1 MIDCSA
7 APELATTKAISDGRH
22 IGLAGATGIGVG
34 AIVGGGIFALAGV
47 AFAATGPGALL
58 AFALNGLIALL
69 TAFSFAE
76 LATAFPESGGTY
88 TFARKVLRVQT
99 AFAVGWVVWF
109 ASIVATVLYA
119 LGFAAFAVVA
129 AQTLWDA
136 VYDYD
141 ARPAWLA
148 DSWTATGLAIAA
160 TAFYAFAL
168 MRSNAGGGQWAT
180 IGKVIVF
187 AVLIA
192 IGAWALGGWTQA
204 DVGSALRPF
213 LPSGSRGLFQAMG
226 YTFIALQGFD
236 LIAAVGGEVRD
247 PERNLSRAMFLSLG
261 MALGV
266 YLPLLFIVATVG
278 VVPGQSIA
286 AMSTAN
292 PETVVALAVQNYLGT
307 AGFWLVIVAA
317 ILSMLSA
324 LHANLLAA
332 SRMAKTM
339 ARDRT
344 LPHLLERSHR
354 RFMTPVPAIVLCA
367 LLAVAILLCLG
378 DLAAAGAAAS
388 LIFLVSF
395 ALVHWIAFQ
404 ARRRSGRRPPFRTP
418 LFPLVPICGGTACI
432 ALALFQ
438 GIAVPTAGLLA
449 SIWLGAGGL
458 LYSALFGR
466 RAGVVDAAAE
476 ATDPHLIQLRG
487 RRPLVLV
494 PIANPANAAAMVGVA
509 NALTPPGVG
518 CVLLLTVVTP
528 PKIWQPHIDPPQ
540 LLDAQYVLRESLSA
554 SFAAGLAPEALTTVA
569 AQPWEEIARVSR
581 LHGCES
587 LLLGLSDVTSD
598 TVERQ
603 MENLLGHVDC
613 DVVVLRAPR
622 GWQLH
627 QARRVLVPTGGRG
640 GHDQLRARLLGHLCR
655 TGRREITFLQV
666 LPQLTSANMRQ
677 RAHRALSALAADEV
691 PIPVNVE
698 VLASA
703 TPADTITRHVAR
715 NDLTILGLQRFHRR
729 RKVFG
734 DMVLHVARQTSG
746 PLLLLCR
753 RG

>member
-1 MIDCSA
+1 M
-7 APELATTKAISDGRH
+7 
-22 IGLAGATGIGVG
+22 
-34 AIVGGGIFALAGV
+34 
-47 AFAATGPGALL
+47 
-58 AFALNGLIALL
+58 IALL
-69 TAFSFAE
+69 TVFSFAE
-76 LATAFPESGGTY
+76 LATTFPESGGTY
-88 TFARKVLRVQT
+88 TFARKVLPVQT

-109 ASIVATVLYA
+109 ASMVAAALYA

-129 AQTLWDA
+129 AQALWETLYDDDA
-136 VYDYD
+136 M
-141 ARPAWLA
+141 PAGLA
-148 DSWTATGLAIAA
+148 GGWTAIGLAIAA
-160 TAFYAFAL
+160 TAFYAL
-168 MRSNAGGGQWAT
+168 SLIRSNAGGGQWAT

-187 AVLIA
+187 SVLIA
-192 IGAWALGGWTQA
+192 MGAWVVTGWTQA
-204 DVGSALRPF
+204 DIGSALRPF
-213 LPSGSRGLFQAMG
+213 LPSGLSGLFQAMG

-236 LIAAVGGEVRD
+236 LIAAVGGEVRA
-247 PERNLSRAMFLSLG
+247 PERNLSRAMLLSLG
-261 MALGV
+261 IALAV
-266 YLPLLFIVATVG
+266 YLPLLFIVATIG
-278 VVPGQSIA
+278 VTPGQTIA

-292 PETVVALAVQNYLGT
+292 PETVVALAVQNYLGA

-332 SRMAKTM
+332 SRMAQAM

-354 RFMTPVPAIVLCA
+354 RFMTPAPAVILCA
-367 LLAVAILLCLG
+367 LLVTAVLLCLG

-404 ARRRSGRRPPFRTP
+404 ARRRSSQQPPFCVP
-418 LFPLVPICGGTACI
+418 FFPLAPIGGGIACI

-449 SIWLGAGGL
+449 SIWLGAGAL
-458 LYSALFGR
+458 LYSGLFGR

-476 ATDPHLIQLRG
+476 ATDPHLLRLRG
-487 RRPLVLV
+487 RSPLVLV

-518 CVLLLTVVTP
+518 RVLLLTVVTP
-528 PKIWQPHIDPPQ
+528 PDAWQPGIDPPQ
-540 LLDAQYVLRESLSA
+540 LLGAQYVLRESLLA
-554 SFAAGLAPEALTTVA
+554 SFAAGLTPEALTTVA
-569 AQPWEEIARVSR
+569 PQPWEEIARVSR

-587 LLLGLSDVTSD
+587 LLMGLSDVTSD
-598 TVERQ
+598 TIERQ
-603 MENLLGHVDC
+603 MEDLMSRVDC

-622 GWQLH
+622 GWQLQ
-627 QARRVLVPTGGRG
+627 QARRILVPTGGRG

-666 LPQLTSANMRQ
+666 LPQFATASMRQ
-677 RAHRALSALAADEV
+677 RAHQELSAFAADEV
-691 PIPVNVE
+691 ITPANITI
-698 VLASA
+698 LASA
-703 TPADTITRHVAR
+703 TPADVITRHAAR
-715 NDLTILGLQRFHRR
+715 NDLTILGLQRFNRR

-734 DMVLHVARQTSG
+734 DIVLHVARYTPG
-746 PLLLLCR
+746 PLLLLSL